1 MTPEPGAAP
10 RPGAAP
16 DSHLPAGSD
25 AADEGRERGHW
36 EELSRLAPYAT
47 RHRALLCVTL
57 VLSLLLAVIDVPV
70 PFVLKRLIDAVLHR
84 GAMPTFMG
92 HPLPPEW
99 FLLGIFEA
107 LAGLALGKG
116 LLVYYQ
122 RTVSETIGQRMVFEM
137 RLDLYRHLQS
147 LSMRWFREARTG
159 KLMLRLV
166 GDINAVLDMITD
178 GYMRALMD
186 SVTVLAVLVS
196 IFLLDWK
203 LTLIVLVA
211 MPIYV
216 AAFMSLNTRLRR
228 SGRAARR
235 ERSELSGHLQEK
247 IAGAAIVKAFVQED
261 VESGRVEVQTG
272 RLRDHLI
279 DKARWGGLLSAV
291 ANTTVALGAAM
302 VLWLGGRE
310 VLAGVMTKGSLM
322 AFYSLSSMLF
332 PPLRRLAKTNE
343 TYQASRVSL
352 DRILDFFDDT
362 QPFQERL
369 GGPPLQIARGDVAF
383 EHVSFAYVP
392 EKPVLRDITLRV
404 LAGET
409 VALVGSNGA
418 GKTTLIHHL
427 LRFLSPDQGRVTIDG
442 QDVQQVDLHSLRR
455 QIGVVTQETILF
467 SGTILENIRYG
478 LPGAG
483 DERVQEAARVAKAY
497 DFIHAL
503 PGGFHTDVGERGQR
517 LSGGQLQRIALARAV
532 LGDPRI
538 LVLDEA
544 TSAVDAES
552 EALIQ
557 EALARVTR
565 GRTTFII
572 AHRMSTVR
580 RADRIVVMEHGRIA
594 EEGRHDELLA
604 RAGRYRRLF
613 AEQLFDTP
621 DQPTGDPALAG

>member
-1 MTPEPGAAP
+1 MIPGPRALATPDAHTRRDSGAV
-10 RPGAAP
+10 
-16 DSHLPAGSD
+16 
-25 AADEGRERGHW
+25 DEGRERGHW
-36 EELSRLAPYAT
+36 EELSRLAAYAR
-47 RHRALLCVTL
+47 RHRSLLGLTL
-57 VLSLLLAVIDVPV
+57 LLSLLLAVIDVPV
-70 PFVLKRLIDAVLHR
+70 PFVLRRLIDAVLRH
-84 GAMPTFMG
+84 GAMPRLMG
-92 HPLPPEW
+92 HPMPAER

-107 LAGLALGKG
+107 LAALGLLKG

-122 RTVSETIGQRMVFEM
+122 RMVSETIGQRMVFEM

-159 KLMLRLV
+159 KLMLRLM
-166 GDINAVLDMITD
+166 GDINAVMDMITD

-186 SVTVLAVLVS
+186 AVTVLAVLVS
-196 IFLLDWK
+196 IFLLNWK
-203 LTLIVLVA
+203 LAFIVLVA

-216 AAFMSLNTRLRR
+216 AAFMGLNARLRR

-247 IAGAAIVKAFVQED
+247 IAGAVIVKAFAQED
-261 VESGRVEVQTG
+261 VESGRVEAQTG

-279 DKARWGGLLSAV
+279 EKAHWGGLLSAV

-302 VLWLGGRE
+302 VLWIGGRD
-310 VLAGVMTKGSLM
+310 VLAGLMTKGSLM

-369 GGPPLQIARGDVAF
+369 GGPPLQVSRGDVAF
-383 EHVSFAYVP
+383 EQVSFSYTP
-392 EKPVLRDITLRV
+392 EKPVLCDLSLRAR
-404 LAGET
+404 AGET

-418 GKTTLIHHL
+418 GKTTLINHL
-427 LRFLSPDQGRVTIDG
+427 LGFLSPDQGRVTIDG

-478 LPGAG
+478 LPEAS
-483 DERVQEAARVAKAY
+483 DEQVIEAARVANAH
-497 DFIHAL
+497 DFIRAL
-503 PGGFHTDVGERGQR
+503 PNGFLTDVGERGQR

-532 LGDPRI
+532 LSDPPI

-557 EALARVTR
+557 EALARLTH
-565 GRTTFII
+565 GRTTFVI
-572 AHRMSTVR
+572 AHRMCTVR
-580 RADRIVVMEHGRIA
+580 RADRIVVMEYGRIA
-594 EEGRHDELLA
+594 EEGRHEELLA
-604 RAGRYRRLF
+604 RAGSYRRLF

-621 DQPTGDPALAG
+621 GQSTVDPALAG